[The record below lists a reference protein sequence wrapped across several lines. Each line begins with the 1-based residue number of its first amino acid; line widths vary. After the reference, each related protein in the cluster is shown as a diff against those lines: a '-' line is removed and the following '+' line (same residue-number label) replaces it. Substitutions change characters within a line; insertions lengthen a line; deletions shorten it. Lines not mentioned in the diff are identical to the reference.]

1 MPGACDNDGKSP
13 EASLCSGDRATTESA
28 QSPMRRQMHPD
39 TAHSRSLRTGRVRS
53 AHGFTLIELLVVI
66 AIISLLV
73 SILIPSL
80 KRAKELTRRVVCAS
94 NLHQIGVALMTYT
107 ADHHGDFPE
116 GGRTTSVPYFSDF
129 YGRGWKK
136 SLYPK
141 YIQVPELCY
150 CPTNGYGPKP
160 YYHYWEHAG
169 LEWSAVI
176 TYVYTPNQA
185 TVTEDLQ
192 GDVFPRNAEEADSA
206 QALMADVCDYLGG
219 DGWGG
224 VHYSWNHFWD
234 DPEGGNF
241 MGGDAHVEWKSFH
254 QQKLRYTI
262 ESAWGTYEHWW

>member
-1 MPGACDNDGKSP
+1 MSLFATGTAEHRTQAKVTPGRIRRTF
-13 EASLCSGDRATTESA
+13 RAGNCREK
-28 QSPMRRQMHPD
+28 
-39 TAHSRSLRTGRVRS
+39 V
-53 AHGFTLIELLVVI
+53 GFTLIELLVVI

-80 KRAKELTRRVVCAS
+80 KRAKELTRRVICSS
-94 NLHQIGVALMTYT
+94 NMHQLGVALMTYT
-107 ADHHGDFPE
+107 ADHKGDFPE

-129 YGRGWKK
+129 YGRGWKR

-141 YIQVPELCY
+141 YVQVPEMCY
-150 CPTNGYGPKP
+150 CPSDPDSGPWDGDP
-160 YYHYWEHAG
+160 PSFWTPWAHG
-169 LEWSAVI
+169 GEWNAI
-176 TYVYTPNQA
+176 IAYVYTPNQA
-185 TVTEDLQ
+185 TLTEDLQ
-192 GDVFPRNAEEADSA
+192 GEVFPRNAEESDSA

-241 MGGDAHVEWKSFH
+241 MGGDAHVEWKNLG
-254 QQKLRYTI
+254 QQKLRFTI